1 MLTFLYVIF
10 MLSVLTQLCFFYI
23 FNKFS
28 FSKPQKPTSLQ
39 PSVSILICA
48 RNEAKNLKRN
58 LKKVLTQ
65 NYPDFEVIVIND
77 ASTDGTS
84 ALLQKYQT
92 TFSHLKVVEIEASK
106 NYSGN
111 KKNAITKGVKAS
123 KCDCLLFTDADCMP
137 ISEYWI
143 SEMTS
148 HFSDTEKIV
157 LGYGAYQK
165 IKNSFLNKLI
175 RFETLITV
183 VQYFSYTKIGL
194 PYMGVGRN
202 LAYKKELFN
211 KVNGLENHI
220 HIKSGDDDL
229 FINQVA
235 NKQNTA
241 ICFTKNSFTVSKP
254 KITFKNWIK
263 QKRRHITTA
272 NYYSPIHK
280 FLLGIYYLSQV
291 SFWVLAIFLLAFSLI
306 GQMDSD
312 SYREIVIALIL
323 IRLLVHYI
331 IIGRAAQ
338 KLNER
343 DLILWFPLL
352 DIYLVFIQFGI
363 FIANL
368 FRKPN
373 TW

>member
-10 MLSVLTQLCFFYI
+10 ILSVITQLCFFYI

-28 FSKPQKPTSLQ
+28 FSKPQKPTSGQ
-39 PSVSILICA
+39 PSISILICA
-48 RNEAKNLKRN
+48 RNEASNLKQY
-58 LKKVLTQ
+58 LEKVLTQ
-65 NYPDFEVIVIND
+65 NYPDFEVIVVND
-77 ASTDGTS
+77 GSTDNTS
-84 ALLQKYQT
+84 TLLQKYQT
-92 TFSHLKVVEIEASK
+92 KFPHLKVVEIEASK

-111 KKNAITKGVKAS
+111 KKNAITKGVEAS
-123 KCDCLLFTDADCMP
+123 KYDCLLFTDADCKP
-137 ISEYWI
+137 VSEYWI
-143 SEMTS
+143 SEMATQ
-148 HFSDTEKIV
+148 FSDTKKIV

-175 RFETLITV
+175 RFETLMTA
-183 VQYFSYTKIGL
+183 VQYFSYTKIGV

-211 KVNGLENHI
+211 KVNGLENHS

-280 FLLGIYYLSQV
+280 FLLGIYYLSQI

-306 GQMDSD
+306 GQV
-312 SYREIVIALIL
+312 EIWYVIALIL

-331 IIGRAAQ
+331 IIGKAAQ
-338 KLNER
+338 KLNEK

-352 DIYLVFIQFGI
+352 DLYLVFIQFGI